1 MVSTAVEIAKC
12 LKEDKNILLL
22 TGALCDN
29 LEVGE
34 KKLIEYAA
42 QIAELAGIPVAAT
55 GNTIA
60 ALVER
65 DIKTKKVFAYNV
77 INYMRA
83 EKWEDP
89 ITPERPETLVF
100 IGYYPSFMNMMITT
114 LKAKKTICLDNVAL
128 EEVTLSPPDMNIDDW
143 AKFLDE
149 IINELKNK

>member
-1 MVSTAVEIAKC
+1 MTSTAVEIAKC

-29 LEVGE
+29 MEIGGKRLV
-34 KKLIEYAA
+34 EYAGE
-42 QIAELAGIPVAAT
+42 IAELAGIPVAAT

-65 DIKTKKVFAYNV
+65 DIKTKKVFAGNV

-89 ITPERPETLVF
+89 IAPERPETLVF
-100 IGYYPSFMNMMITT
+100 IGYYPSFLNMMLSS
-114 LKAKKTICLDNVAL
+114 LKVKKTICLDNVAL

-143 AKFLDE
+143 EKFLNE
-149 IINELKNK
+149 IINELKKK

>member
-1 MVSTAVEIAKC
+1 MVSTAIEIAKC

-29 LEVGE
+29 MEIGE
-34 KKLIEYAA
+34 KRLVEYAGE
-42 QIAELAGIPVAAT
+42 IAELAGIPVAAT

-65 DIKTKKVFAYNV
+65 DIKTKKVFAGNV

-89 ITPERPETLVF
+89 IAPERPETLVF
-100 IGYYPSFMNMMITT
+100 IGYYPSFLNMMLST
-114 LKAKKTICLDNVAL
+114 LKGKKTICLDNVAL

-143 AKFLDE
+143 GKFLNE
-149 IINELKNK
+149 IINELKKK